1 MTRRSYGQYCGLAH
15 ALDLVGERWTLLVVR
30 DLALGPKRFS
40 DVLAGLPGLGTSLL
54 SDRLRQ
60 LENNGLVE
68 RALADRAVG
77 VVYRLTEDGEQLAT
91 ALGPLTVWGAAKLAD
106 EPAPDEWRPEWLAF
120 VLMSTFRHDQAAGI
134 DDCYEFRLGDANLF
148 VIVADG
154 TIAVSE
160 DKRREPDLVAT
171 LDLPTLAAIGSGN
184 MSVHEAINSGKA
196 RFEGD
201 PDAGARAM
209 QVFGS

>member
-120 VLMSTFRHDQAAGI
+120 VLTSTFRHDQAAGI

-154 TIAVSE
+154 TITVSE

>member
-120 VLMSTFRHDQAAGI
+120 VLTSTFRHDQAAGI

>member
-1 MTRRSYGQYCGLAH
+1 VTRRSYGQYCGLAH

-120 VLMSTFRHDQAAGI
+120 VLTSTFRHDQAAGI

>member
-1 MTRRSYGQYCGLAH
+1 LAH

-120 VLMSTFRHDQAAGI
+120 VLTSTFRHDQAAGI

>member
-1 MTRRSYGQYCGLAH
+1 LAH

-120 VLMSTFRHDQAAGI
+120 VLTSTFRHDQAAGI

-154 TIAVSE
+154 TITVSE